1 MPASPVELGDVVRR
15 FAPAFLA
22 AQGERLLPSQR
33 KALSDIARCRTA
45 AMGGHRYRCEDC
57 GEDFWVYHGC
67 RNRSCPACHGHQIRQ
82 WLALRHGQV
91 LPCPYYHLVATVPAS
106 MRALF
111 LSDQKTLYGLFM
123 KTVAQSILQLL
134 GKPRFLG
141 ATPAMLAVL
150 HTWTNDLQY
159 HPHVHVLISAG
170 GVTSDGTHWQC
181 PKHKRFLLPVKA
193 LSALIRKRM
202 RALIKKRYPQHYATM
217 PTATWTQGWN
227 TFCKP
232 CGPNS
237 EAVLNYLAR
246 YVHRIALTNARIET
260 MDDHHVQFRVKSRR
274 TGQWRSMRLRPEE
287 FLRRF
292 VMHILPRGFHKVRY
306 YGLWHHTK
314 RPQRHQARLLLAAH
328 TKPNPPDSTSNA
340 TDLQPATIPTD
351 FTEVFTPTCP
361 RCNSQRIVLVQQLLR
376 NRSP

>member
-1 MPASPVELGDVVRR
+1 MQASPVELGDVVRR
-15 FAPAFLA
+15 FAPAFLT

-33 KALSDIARCRTA
+33 KALSDIAGCRTA

-57 GEDFWVYHGC
+57 GQRFWVYHGC
-67 RNRSCPACHGHQIRQ
+67 RNRSCPACHGRQIRQ
-82 WLALRHGQV
+82 WLALRRVQV
-91 LPCPYYHLVATVPAS
+91 LPCPHYHLVATVPAS

-134 GKPRFLG
+134 GEPRFLG
-141 ATPAMLAVL
+141 ATPAMLMVL
-150 HTWTNDLQY
+150 HTWTNDLHY

-170 GVTSDGTHWQC
+170 GVTGDGKHWQW

-202 RALIKKRYPQHYATM
+202 GALIKKRYPQHDATL
-217 PTATWTQGWN
+217 PKTTWTQGWN

-232 CGPNS
+232 CGPNP

-246 YVHRIALTNARIET
+246 YVHRIALTNARIQT
-260 MDDHHVQFRVKSRR
+260 MDDTHVQLRVKNRR
-274 TGQWRSMRLRPEE
+274 TGQWRGMRLPGEE

-306 YGLWHHTK
+306 YGLWHHNK
-314 RPQRHQARLLLAAH
+314 RAQRDHARLLLAVH
-328 TKPNPPDSTSNA
+328 TKPHSPDPTASRADSHDVPLPPDFA
-340 TDLQPATIPTD
+340 
-351 FTEVFTPTCP
+351 EVFTPTCP
-361 RCNSQRIVLVQQLLR
+361 HCNSQRIALVQHLLR